1 MKGIRIFGERM
12 NCMRKKLGLK
22 TAPITLKEG
31 CEKHC
36 ESCKQRN
43 LRDAT
48 IKHYRESYKIFYRY
62 YGEDMPLSQMTQS
75 KYNEFSA
82 YLRTITNSDISI
94 RNYQR
99 NLITVLLFLMREG
112 YLSEFKMQTV
122 KADRNS
128 VETYTDDEMQI
139 LLKKPNIKNL

>member
-1 MKGIRIFGERM
+1 
-12 NCMRKKLGLK
+12 MRKKLGLK
-22 TAPITLKEG
+22 TTPITLKEG

-62 YGEDMPLSQMTQS
+62 YGEDIPLSQMTQS
-75 KYNEFSA
+75 KYNDFSA

-99 NLITVLLFLMREG
+99 NLITVRFCSIGIFDAIDMFQEG
-112 YLSEFKMQTV
+112 FRCPFRFQDFCPCAEGQ
-122 KADRNS
+122 
-128 VETYTDDEMQI
+128 
-139 LLKKPNIKNL
+139 